1 MSVMALCER
10 RQTSLLNVFGTASL
24 AGLLDPVLQNGFMPA
39 IGESFTFLEYGSHS
53 GSLFIHDRNIDGLTE
68 HWVIAYLP
76 DHAVLAVA
84 PGNVSVP
91 DQASTLL
98 LLTLSFL
105 GLVGLQANLR
115 WS

>member
-1 MSVMALCER
+1 
-10 RQTSLLNVFGTASL
+10 
-24 AGLLDPVLQNGFMPA
+24 VLQNGFMPA

-68 HWVIAYLP
+68 HWVITYLP

-84 PGNVSVP
+84 PGNVAIP

-98 LLTLSFL
+98 LLMLSLF
-105 GLVGLQANLR
+105 GLVGLQATYAGVSHQRLVGCAVFAFNR
-115 WS
+115 CTRRYHTNC